1 MHRLA
6 LVLVGCLACEHSP
19 RSGEPA
25 GTPGAGDQDG
35 DGLEDAYEAALAR
48 DYLPYLSDDPA
59 DGCALSGIVYRA
71 RPHPG
76 DPAYVVITHV
86 RVYHED
92 CGYFNGHRGDDEVF
106 GVTIDPRVPAPAGI
120 VAMKAIGH
128 QDTLCEG
135 VTECGMC
142 PGLRACATAQTG
154 GQAVPVVFASRDK
167 HANYVVAAACTLTA
181 CFDRCALAPAPTV
194 PPLVNA
200 GEPGRPLVAD
210 LTTQGFINNTNGWT
224 HPELLHLDPWDAS
237 RRVGGGATGTI
248 ASRLVDPQF
257 VPPVCPAK

>member
-1 MHRLA
+1 VHRLA
-6 LVLVGCLACEHSP
+6 LVLAGCLACEHSP

-120 VAMKAIGH
+120 LAMRAIGH

-135 VTECGMC
+135 VTECGAC
-142 PGLRACATAQTG
+142 PGQQACTTAPVAG
-154 GQAVPVVFASRDK
+154 EPVPVVFASRNK
-167 HANYVVAAACTLTA
+167 HANYVVPCALTA
-181 CFDRCALAPAPTV
+181 CLDRCALAPTPTV

-210 LTTQGFINNTNGWT
+210 LTTQGFITNANGWT
-224 HPELLHLDPWDAS
+224 YPELLHLDPWDAA
-237 RRVGGGATGTI
+237 RKVGGGATGTI
-248 ASRLVDPQF
+248 ASRLVDPEF
-257 VPPVCPAK
+257 VPPVCVAVK

>member
-1 MHRLA
+1 M
-6 LVLVGCLACEHSP
+6 P
-19 RSGEPA
+19 SG
-25 GTPGAGDQDG
+25 GDLDG
-35 DGLEDAYEAALAR
+35 DGLDDAYEATLAR
-48 DYLPYLSDDPA
+48 DYLPYLSNDPA

-71 RPHPG
+71 RPHPD
-76 DPAYVVITHV
+76 DPANVVITHV

-106 GVTIDPRVPAPAGI
+106 GVTIDPRMPAPAGI

-135 VTECGMC
+135 VTECGAC
-142 PGLRACATAQTG
+142 PGLRACTTAQVHG
-154 GQAVPVVFASRDK
+154 EAFPVVFSSRDK

-181 CFDRCALAPAPTV
+181 CFDRCDLSPTPTV

-210 LTTQGFINNTNGWT
+210 LTTDGFISTANGWT
-224 HPELLHLDPWDAS
+224 HPELLHLDPWDSA
-237 RRVGGGATGTI
+237 RKVGGGATGTI

-257 VPPVCPAK
+257 VPPVCAAK